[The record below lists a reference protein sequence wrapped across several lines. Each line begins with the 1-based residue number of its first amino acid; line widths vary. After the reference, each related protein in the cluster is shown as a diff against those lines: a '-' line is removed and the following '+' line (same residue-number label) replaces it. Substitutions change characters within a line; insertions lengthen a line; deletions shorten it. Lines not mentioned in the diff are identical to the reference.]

1 MTKVF
6 RLRWDEI
13 YYHIRI
19 PGGCACRVTNKHYG
33 VRYVVLLLEEVLLLD
48 ASVLGSN
55 TVTVGRVGRVGTLSG
70 VGPSLSHPLL
80 KRRVPA
86 YNIQKKG
93 C

>member
-33 VRYVVLLLEEVLLLD
+33 VRYVVLLLEEVLSLD

-55 TVTVGRVGRVGTLSG
+55 TL
-70 VGPSLSHPLL
+70 
-80 KRRVPA
+80 
-86 YNIQKKG
+86 
-93 C
+93 